1 MVPPKI
7 ILKTINFFPLI
18 ISSFFIFES
27 VANTSIKSALVVFGT
42 LLVTFFGK
50 LINTIASQSG
60 DADTDADTDAAAAPT
75 TFNDDAAAD
84 ADADADQE
92 DCGDIFGMGFKPK
105 NIPEIN
111 TLIFSFIAFYVN
123 GGIFDGKPDT
133 SNKQVMILLFLHFL
147 ILYNGIMKQT
157 CGFKLP
163 QIIGSYIFGIVFAFI
178 FYYIIKA
185 IGVSGDLHYNNKI
198 GGTSGT
204 QKCGLSKK
212 KTFKCQKKRVN
223 P

>member
-1 MVPPKI
+1 MPI
-7 ILKTINFFPLI
+7 EQTAILKTMNFFPLI

-27 VANTSIKSALVVFGT
+27 VANTSIKSAIVVFGT

-50 LINTIASQSG
+50 LINTIASQS
-60 DADTDADTDAAAAPT
+60 DASADAA
-75 TFNDDAAAD
+75 DAADATAD
-84 ADADADQE
+84 ADAADTVQE
-92 DCGDIFGMGFKPK
+92 GCKDIFGMGFKPK

-123 GGIFDGKPDT
+123 GGIFDGEPDT
-133 SNKQVMILLFLHFL
+133 SGKPVMISLFLHFL
-147 ILYNGIMKQT
+147 ILYNGIMKQA

-163 QIIGSYIFGIVFAFI
+163 QIIGSYVFGIVFAFI

-212 KTFKCQKKRVN
+212 KTFKCKKKRVN
-223 P
+223 PSKK

>member
-1 MVPPKI
+1 MGI
-7 ILKTINFFPLI
+7 DQTAILKTMNFFPLI

-50 LINTIASQSG
+50 LINSIASQSDAPAASG
-60 DADTDADTDAAAAPT
+60 AAATADAADTV
-75 TFNDDAAAD
+75 
-84 ADADADQE
+84 QE
-92 DCGDIFGMGFKPK
+92 VCKDIFGMGFKPK

>member
-7 ILKTINFFPLI
+7 ILKTMNFFPLI

-60 DADTDADTDAAAAPT
+60 DADTDA
-75 TFNDDAAAD
+75 AAD
-84 ADADADQE
+84 ADTVQE
-92 DCGDIFGMGFKPK
+92 VCKDIFGMGFKPK

>member
-27 VANTSIKSALVVFGT
+27 VANTSIKSAIVVFGT
-42 LLVTFFGK
+42 LLVTFIGK
-50 LINTIASQSG
+50 LINNNIASQSG
-60 DADTDADTDAAAAPT
+60 DAAPAAAA
-75 TFNDDAAAD
+75 NAD
-84 ADADADQE
+84 ADADGDGDNKE
-92 DCGDIFGMGFKPK
+92 VCEDIFGMGFKPK

-123 GGIFDGKPDT
+123 GSIFEGEPDST
-133 SNKQVMILLFLHFL
+133 GKQVMILLFLHFL
-147 ILYNGIMKQT
+147 IIYNGMLKKDN
-157 CGFKLP
+157 CGFKLT
-163 QIIGSYIFGIVFAFI
+163 QIAGSYIFGIVFAFI

-185 IGVSGDLHYNNKI
+185 ISVSGELHYNNNRV
-198 GGTSGT
+198 GTSGT

-212 KTFKCQKKRVN
+212 KKFKCHKKRLTT
-223 P
+223 

>member
-1 MVPPKI
+1 MEKDQTA
-7 ILKTINFFPLI
+7 ILKTMNFFPLI

-50 LINTIASQSG
+50 LINSIASQSG
-60 DADTDADTDAAAAPT
+60 DAAA
-75 TFNDDAAAD
+75 DAAAD
-84 ADADADQE
+84 GDDAADTVQE
-92 DCGDIFGMGFKPK
+92 VCKDIFGMGFKPK